1 MYTFTQCF
9 KRLLLIKV
17 QPHLVEA
24 YNLKAIALKLMR
36 LKPQIFKGFQWV
48 QGFFTYFIRCS
59 SLNIQH
65 I

>member
-24 YNLKAIALKLMR
+24 YNLKAIASKLMR
-36 LKPQIFKGFQWV
+36 LKPQIFKGFQ
-48 QGFFTYFIRCS
+48 
-59 SLNIQH
+59 
-65 I
+65 